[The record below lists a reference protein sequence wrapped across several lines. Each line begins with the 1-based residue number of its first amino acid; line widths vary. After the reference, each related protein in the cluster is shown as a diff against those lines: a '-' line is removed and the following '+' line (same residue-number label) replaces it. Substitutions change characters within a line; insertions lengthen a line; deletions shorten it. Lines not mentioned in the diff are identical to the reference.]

1 MKSVINAWKVSIMT
15 SIKEQRSSLH
25 ALALEVLKQKERKL
39 SGSVMQST
47 VIAKISKS
55 ADRKHGTIKKNI
67 STRASI
73 HV

>member
-1 MKSVINAWKVSIMT
+1 MKCVMSAWQVLTTMST
-15 SIKEQRSSLH
+15 KEQRSSLP
-25 ALALEVLKQKERKL
+25 ALALEVLRQKERKL

-47 VIAKISKS
+47 VIAKISRS